1 LYLQGIQSLRL
12 KRGVETI
19 SFGELKRL
27 AHMLPTLA
35 QSMFSGNNNTSHC
48 LTRGWRVQLKGGRG
62 RVEGGSGWRERE
74 TSRQRGGFGLP
85 GTHSSSR
92 QQCVSGG
99 PLIQS
104 AAASARE
111 APG

>member
-1 LYLQGIQSLRL
+1 MQSTEEE
-12 KRGVETI
+12 GVQMERT
-19 SFGELKRL
+19 
-27 AHMLPTLA
+27 M
-35 QSMFSGNNNTSHC
+35 
-48 LTRGWRVQLKGGRG
+48 
-62 RVEGGSGWRERE
+62 EGGEE
-74 TSRQRGGFGLP
+74 EMKRQPGRRGGFGLP